1 MKIHYLV
8 VGLSRNDYKIVLE
21 HLDNIFKRYEIIY
34 YFMNDESENDFYDIK
49 ILGNRNY
56 HIIDYNIDTF
66 KEYIK
71 KYGHLKKYKFSH
83 NLRKYKYKNADI
95 QFYKVMV
102 MFNNIKNYNE
112 GDIIIR
118 GRSDFVPIFNDS
130 GLNDKN
136 NPEKGWKYFKKPDII
151 IDNINLDNYD
161 MSYLYYIGYDYKK
174 HPYNYI
180 FDGWFMSNYS
190 NMKKLVYCGI
200 MYNNQ
205 YYDSWNYLFIS
216 LWNNGNP
223 PEAQL
228 LRNLLNNNVK
238 LKTVSDK
245 SSCIYFRTKQ
255 HSSPNLEHVHENVK
269 HCRFPS
275 QETCYRNTF
284 WTPDPLPPTLKI
296 RGPLKL
302 RPGYSLKK

>member
-8 VGLSRNDYKIVLE
+8 VGLSRNEYKIVLE
-21 HLDNIFKRYEIIY
+21 HLDNIFKRYEIVY
-34 YFMNDESENDFYDIK
+34 YFMNDESENDFYDTK
-49 ILGNRNY
+49 ILGNRDY
-56 HIIDYNIDTF
+56 HLIDYNINAF

-71 KYGHLKKYKFSH
+71 KYGS
-83 NLRKYKYKNADI
+83 NYKYKNADI

-102 MFNNIKNYNE
+102 MFNNIKNYTD

-118 GRSDFVPIFNDS
+118 GRSDFLPIFNDS

-136 NPEKGWKYFKKPDII
+136 NPEKGWKYFKKPGII
-151 IDNINLDNYD
+151 IDNNINLDNYN

-174 HPYNYI
+174 HPYNYM

-190 NMKKLVYCGI
+190 NIKKLVECGM

-205 YYDSWNYLFIS
+205 YYDNVSIWKY
-216 LWNNGNP
+216 GNP

-245 SSCIYFRTKQ
+245 SSCIYFRK
-255 HSSPNLEHVHENVK
+255 
-269 HCRFPS
+269 
-275 QETCYRNTF
+275 
-284 WTPDPLPPTLKI
+284 
-296 RGPLKL
+296 
-302 RPGYSLKK
+302 